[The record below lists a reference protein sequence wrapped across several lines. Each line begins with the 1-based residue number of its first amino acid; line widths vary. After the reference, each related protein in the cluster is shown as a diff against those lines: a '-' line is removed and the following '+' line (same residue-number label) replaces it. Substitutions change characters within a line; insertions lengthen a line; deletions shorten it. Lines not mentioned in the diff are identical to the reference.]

1 MEQKDYYKILGIEKN
16 ATDQQIK
23 NVYRRLAFK
32 YHPDRNILNSETVEK
47 MKSVNEAYAV
57 LSNPKKRSEYD
68 LLRQQFGYS
77 AHQRFRKNYS
87 DQDIFSGSDLD
98 HIFEEMAKTAGLR
111 GFDDIFKEFYG
122 PKFRTFEFHRPGLF
136 GRGFVFFSRKAVL
149 FLFNKLTGNLLPEK
163 GQDITDTIYLY
174 PSLAQKG
181 GPYAYYL
188 RGKSKKLI
196 VQIPQGIKNR
206 QKIRLSSLGKKGKGG
221 GPAGDLY
228 LKVCIRKSLVR
239 RLKDTIFGIF
249 WWLSRLV

>member
-149 FLFNKLTGNLLPEK
+149 F
-163 GQDITDTIYLY
+163 YL
-174 PSLAQKG
+174 
-181 GPYAYYL
+181 
-188 RGKSKKLI
+188 I
-196 VQIPQGIKNR
+196 N
-206 QKIRLSSLGKKGKGG
+206 
-221 GPAGDLY
+221 
-228 LKVCIRKSLVR
+228 
-239 RLKDTIFGIF
+239 
-249 WWLSRLV
+249 